1 MRYNKEKTTLHYFNS
16 IINIKEEI
24 TNNDIKNIYSLIAK
38 HKINRYWTTFLKSK
52 NIIYYEG
59 DFLKWNE
66 KIPVTLKLITE
77 FRKYNSILS
86 KQQKQQRQQRQ
97 ETQQEIN
104 FIERQEMKSIQTPP
118 PPKTRKRK
126 TTVVFSDK
134 PEPQVGLIRKFLRW
148 LY

>member
-1 MRYNKEKTTLHYFNS
+1 MRYNKQKTTLNYFNS

-24 TNNDIKNIYSLIAK
+24 TNNNIKNIYPLIVK
-38 HKINRYWTTFLKSK
+38 HKINRYWATFLKSK
-52 NIIYYEG
+52 NIIYYNG

-86 KQQKQQRQQRQ
+86 KQQKQKRQQRP
-97 ETQQEIN
+97 
-104 FIERQEMKSIQTPP
+104 EMKSIQIPPEIKRRRRTPSVVVEQ
-118 PPKTRKRK
+118 
-126 TTVVFSDK
+126 TTQ
-134 PEPQVGLIRKFLRW
+134 PQVGLIRRFLRW